1 MNLSLYFNPVI
12 PEELDFFTSNE
23 RNNLIG
29 NHLLIH
35 TDEQHFPSLDTVK
48 LALLGVPEEKNAY
61 NNMGCS
67 EAPDK
72 VRKQFYQ
79 LFKHQEMPPIA
90 DLGNFKTGKT
100 ANDTYIALQTILS
113 HLIENNII
121 PIIIGGSQDI
131 TFANYTAYE
140 QLKQVINIVAI
151 DSRFDIGNEELPF
164 KSNSY
169 LHKIILRQPNFLFN
183 YSNIGYQTYYVDNDE
198 IALMDKLYFDTC
210 RLGEAQEDLINCEPL
225 IRNADILTLDMSAI
239 RFSDSPGCKHASP
252 NGFNG
257 KEICQL
263 SRYAGVNHKLSSFGI
278 YEYNPSF
285 DIADQS
291 AKLIAQII
299 WYFIDGFI
307 IRQKDAPDIIK
318 NNFFKYFVSL
328 HDNAYEIIFYKSKI
342 SGLWWMEVPCENK
355 NPAYSRHYIVPCSLK
370 DYETACRNE
379 IPERW
384 FQTLKKI
391 KPI

>member
-1 MNLSLYFNPVI
+1 MP
-12 PEELDFFTSNE
+12 
-23 RNNLIG
+23 
-29 NHLLIH
+29 
-35 TDEQHFPSLDTVK
+35 
-48 LALLGVPEEKNAY
+48 Y

-72 VRKQFYQ
+72 VRKQFLPTLQ
-79 LFKHQEMPPIA
+79 TP
-90 DLGNFKTGKT
+90 GNATDSRLRQFQNRKKKT
-100 ANDTYIALQTILS
+100 ANDTYIALENIVS
-113 HLIENNII
+113 YFIENDII

-131 TFANYTAYE
+131 TYANYLAYE
-140 QLKQVINIVAI
+140 HLQRVINIVSI
-151 DSRFDIGNEELPF
+151 DARFDIGNETLPF

-183 YSNIGYQTYYVDNDE
+183 YSNIGYQTYFVDKEDIE
-198 IALMDKLYFDTC
+198 LMDKLYFDAC
-210 RLGEAQEDLINCEPL
+210 RLGEAQEDLIDCEPL
-225 IRNADILTLDMSAI
+225 IRNADVLTLDMSAI

-278 YEYNPSF
+278 YEYNPTY

-342 SGLWWMEVPCENK
+342 SGLWWMEIPSENK
-355 NPAYSRHYIVPCSLK
+355 NRLTAAIISFLAPSKIMKLPAVMKSPNVGFRP
-370 DYETACRNE
+370 
-379 IPERW
+379 
-384 FQTLKKI
+384 
-391 KPI
+391 